1 MASMLAFLEPAQL
14 PTDAIEVGRIG
25 DAWGIKGWF
34 KVIPYSA
41 SPEALFSSK
50 RWFLLPPEPRAG
62 VVAPRLGGLV
72 KTPLFQGSQLL
83 KIRLAKE
90 HSDGVVAQADGVDDR
105 STAELLKSCRIMV
118 ARSSFPTAAQDEYYW
133 VDLIGCEVFNR
144 EGVALGQV
152 KDLMATGPQT
162 VMVLERQAEG
172 KATET
177 LIPFVAAYVDS
188 VNLEDKRIT
197 VDWLLDY

>member
-1 MASMLAFLEPAQL
+1 MATTLAFLEPAQL
-14 PTDAIEVGRIG
+14 PPDAIEVGRIG

-62 VVAPRLGGLV
+62 VVA
-72 KTPLFQGSQLL
+72 KEPLFQGAQQL

-105 STAELLKSCRIMV
+105 NSAELLKSCRIMI
-118 ARSSFPTAAQDEYYW
+118 ARSSFPSAAKDEYYW
-133 VDLIGCEVFNR
+133 VDLMGCEVVNR
-144 EGVALGQV
+144 EGIALGQV
-152 KDLMATGPQT
+152 KDLIATGPQT
-162 VMVLERQAEG
+162 VIVVERQAEG

-177 LIPFVAAYVDS
+177 LIPFVAAYVDAVS
-188 VNLEDKRIT
+188 LEDKRIT
-197 VDWLLDY
+197 VDWQLDY

>member
-1 MASMLAFLEPAQL
+1 MATTLAFLEPAQL
-14 PTDAIEVGRIG
+14 PPDAIEVGRIG

-62 VVAPRLGGLV
+62 VVA
-72 KTPLFQGSQLL
+72 KEPLFQGAQLL

-105 STAELLKSCRIMV
+105 STAELLKSCRIMI

-133 VDLIGCEVFNR
+133 VDLMGCEVVNR
-144 EGVALGQV
+144 EGIVLGQV

-162 VMVLERQAEG
+162 VIVVERQAEG
-172 KATET
+172 KTTET
-177 LIPFVAAYVDS
+177 LIPFVAAYVDAVS
-188 VNLEDKRIT
+188 LEDKRIT
-197 VDWLLDY
+197 VDWQLDY

>member
-1 MASMLAFLEPAQL
+1 MATTLAFLEPAQL
-14 PTDAIEVGRIG
+14 PPDAIEVGRIG

-50 RWFLLPPEPRAG
+50 RWFLLPPELRAG
-62 VVAPRLGGLV
+62 VVA
-72 KTPLFQGSQLL
+72 KEPLFQGTQKL

-105 STAELLKSCRIMV
+105 STAELLKSCRIMI

-133 VDLIGCEVFNR
+133 VDLMGCEVVNR
-144 EGVALGQV
+144 EGIALGQV

-162 VMVLERQAEG
+162 VIVVERQAEG
-172 KATET
+172 KAIET
-177 LIPFVAAYVDS
+177 LIPFVAAYVDNVS
-188 VNLEDKRIT
+188 LEDKRIT
-197 VDWLLDY
+197 VDWQLDY